1 MFPQLGQIPAIATEN
16 PHGHAALDHGIDLAG
31 DGEDQGRFP
40 TAIGPEDGDMLAGA
54 DGEVHVVQDDAVASR
69 DVDIPQFEKLI
80 RIKRQLG
87 FGWAIG

>member
-1 MFPQLGQIPAIATEN
+1 
-16 PHGHAALDHGIDLAG
+16 
-31 DGEDQGRFP
+31 
-40 TAIGPEDGDMLAGA
+40 MLAGA